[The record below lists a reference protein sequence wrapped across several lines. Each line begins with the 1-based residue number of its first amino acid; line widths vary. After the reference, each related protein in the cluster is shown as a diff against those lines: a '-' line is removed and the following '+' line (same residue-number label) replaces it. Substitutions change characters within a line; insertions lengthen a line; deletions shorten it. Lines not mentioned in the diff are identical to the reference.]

1 MCTVLLPP
9 GGYPI
14 AVNTIYHI
22 ISYYGNIISKG
33 KEVRL
38 DECLGFERGVSRS
51 RRLGS
56 SWRGEVV
63 VAEGPVDVDRT
74 QYSEYTL
81 TFVL

>member
-1 MCTVLLPP
+1 MCTELLPP

-14 AVNTIYHI
+14 AVNKYI
-22 ISYYGNIISKG
+22 ISYNGNIISKG

-38 DECLGFERGVSRS
+38 DVCLGFERGVSRS

-56 SWRGEVV
+56 SRRGEVT
-63 VAEGPVDVDRT
+63 VAEGPVEVNRT
-74 QYSEYTL
+74 QYSEHTL